1 MTPAMTPLEIGNEL
15 ALVIFIAEMI
25 VRGGAK
31 IFEKDSVTVC
41 CLCRP
46 DMIMLEVY

>member
-1 MTPAMTPLEIGNEL
+1 MTPLEIGNEM
-15 ALVIFIAEMI
+15 ALVIFVTEMI

-31 IFEKDSVTVC
+31 IFEKDSATVC

-46 DMIMLEVY
+46 DMIIPEVY